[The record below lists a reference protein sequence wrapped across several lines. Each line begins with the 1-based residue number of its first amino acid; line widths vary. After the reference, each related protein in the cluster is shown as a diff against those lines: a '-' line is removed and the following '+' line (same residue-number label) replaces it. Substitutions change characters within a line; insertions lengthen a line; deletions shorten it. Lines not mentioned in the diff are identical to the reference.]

1 MLIQLSI
8 LLNRGGG
15 AREAMSPLIH
25 PLDLLSKPFKLL
37 NIQITEGFVSG
48 FSWHQALEVLLI

>member
-1 MLIQLSI
+1 MILMLIQL
-8 LLNRGGG
+8 NGEVG

-48 FSWHQALEVLLI
+48 FSWHQALEVFLI